1 MNSSLILAVVAIVT
15 AAMAVY
21 FFLRAQ
27 KYRVAQITAEQQL
40 QSRESELFNAR
51 QAQDTLA
58 KEKEQLYQEL
68 LSRREESAT
77 LKTSLEMERKQFD
90 EKIALLNDSREQLSQ
105 SFKNIANEIFE
116 EKSQKFTSTSKE
128 SLSHV
133 LAPLQEKISRFEK
146 RVEETYDKES
156 KERFSLAKEIKNLQ
170 DLNARISE
178 EAVNL
183 TNALKGDNKAQGTW
197 GEFVLES
204 ILEKS
209 GLVKGREYEVQV
221 SLKGDEGEKLQPDV
235 VVHLPESRDII
246 IDSKVSLKAWDE
258 YCSSDDA
265 ARRPELLKQHIQS
278 LRGHVRNLAS
288 KDYQNLSGLNSLDY
302 VFLFMPIEAAYS
314 QAVQHDADL
323 FQFAFE
329 RNIIFVVPS
338 TLLTTLKTVQ
348 NLWRLAQQSQN
359 AIEIAKRA
367 GDLYDKFVNFVDDL
381 EDVGMRI
388 DASRKSYDKA
398 YNKLKSGRG
407 NLIRR
412 IETLKELGAKTSK
425 KQDQDLLASA
435 KESHRQAAIEA
446 PEGSAAEVSAD
457 NSSAGQGSQSDEA
470 APNKKSQPH

>member
-1 MNSSLILAVVAIVT
+1 
-15 AAMAVY
+15 
-21 FFLRAQ
+21 
-27 KYRVAQITAEQQL
+27 
-40 QSRESELFNAR
+40 
-51 QAQDTLA
+51 
-58 KEKEQLYQEL
+58 
-68 LSRREESAT
+68 
-77 LKTSLEMERKQFD
+77 
-90 EKIALLNDSREQLSQ
+90 
-105 SFKNIANEIFE
+105 
-116 EKSQKFTSTSKE
+116 
-128 SLSHV
+128 
-133 LAPLQEKISRFEK
+133 
-146 RVEETYDKES
+146 
-156 KERFSLAKEIKNLQ
+156 
-170 DLNARISE
+170 
-178 EAVNL
+178 
-183 TNALKGDNKAQGTW
+183 
-197 GEFVLES
+197 
-204 ILEKS
+204 
-209 GLVKGREYEVQV
+209 
-221 SLKGDEGEKLQPDV
+221 
-235 VVHLPESRDII
+235 
-246 IDSKVSLKAWDE
+246 
-258 YCSSDDA
+258 
-265 ARRPELLKQHIQS
+265 
-278 LRGHVRNLAS
+278 
-288 KDYQNLSGLNSLDY
+288 
-302 VFLFMPIEAAYS
+302 MPIEAAYS

-457 NSSAGQGSQSDEA
+457 NSSAGQGSQSEEA